1 MGSIC
6 LLSGGGLPSVTF
18 VTHYSFLCKARSW
31 RSVLEGCL
39 SGTCRAMDEVGFL
52 VFAIASICALS
63 IGGTVLPLWLRGT
76 GRWNAM
82 AIDVLT
88 FFTGGVFL
96 GAGMLHMLP
105 EAAEQAEEAG
115 VTSPLLNPFTCFCV
129 GYLIVYAIEQHTEHQ
144 HPTLTKERRARAASA
159 PSSLAAPP
167 RSSASADGF
176 NRAPAASSLPA
187 ELLPSSLVVPAP
199 PADGPKPDA
208 APDPDPHPHHPDA
221 RSAETS
227 VVDVPPVLPLALTL
241 TPTPTP
247 TLTLT
252 LR

>member
-1 MGSIC
+1 
-6 LLSGGGLPSVTF
+6 
-18 VTHYSFLCKARSW
+18 
-31 RSVLEGCL
+31 
-39 SGTCRAMDEVGFL
+39 MDEVGFL

-129 GYLIVYAIEQHTEHQ
+129 GYLIVYVIEQHTGHQ
-144 HPTLTKERRARAASA
+144 HPALTKEGCARAASA
-159 PSSLAAPP
+159 PFSLAIACRLAALAD
-167 RSSASADGF
+167 RSCL
-176 NRAPAASSLPA
+176 APAASPLPA
-187 ELLPSSLVVPAP
+187 SACERHRLCMRRMALSL
-199 PADGPKPDA
+199 
-208 APDPDPHPHHPDA
+208 
-221 RSAETS
+221 T
-227 VVDVPPVLPLALTL
+227 LPLPL
-241 TPTPTP
+241 

-252 LR
+252 LTLPLTLALP

>member
-1 MGSIC
+1 
-6 LLSGGGLPSVTF
+6 
-18 VTHYSFLCKARSW
+18 
-31 RSVLEGCL
+31 
-39 SGTCRAMDEVGFL
+39 MDEVGFL
-52 VFAIASICALS
+52 VFAIASITALS

-129 GYLIVYAIEQHTEHQ
+129 GYLIVYVIEQHTEHQ
-144 HPTLTKERRARAASA
+144 HPTLTKEGRAGAASA
-159 PSSLAAPP
+159 PSSLATAP
-167 RSSASADGF
+167 RLSASADRLS
-176 NRAPAASSLPA
+176 RAPAASSLPA

-199 PADGPKPDA
+199 PAHGPKPDA
-208 APDPDPHPHHPDA
+208 ALDPDPHLHHPDA

-241 TPTPTP
+241 TVTLTP

-252 LR
+252 LTLS